1 MWIRCLSSVCVA
13 MNTLMRIRSTT
24 RSLNCGFDGYNEPL
38 MDRHGQE
45 VREEDSHGR
54 REFSKVRKEQPQ
66 YHNYMVHSLSYKR
79 DRARK
84 RRIFLKTYKLEKL
97 GTPRPRKIR
106 KMVVKKVKKAVVSV
120 VSFMRLGSLSPC
132 SCRFSIYTS
141 SPLHC
146 KCCWIFFFFFLWFKF
161 IIPRIWQSPSTAAQ
175 NPAPAQTLCF
185 KGCSCS
191 VLCYGVVFCFVLST
205 EWQFSVYN

>member
-1 MWIRCLSSVCVA
+1 
-13 MNTLMRIRSTT
+13 MNTLMRIRSAT
-24 RSLNCGFDGYNEPL
+24 RSRNCGSDGYNEPL

-66 YHNYMVHSLSYKR
+66 YHNNMVHSLSYKR

-84 RRIFLKTYKLEKL
+84 RQIFLKLYKLEKL

-106 KMVVKKVKKAVVSV
+106 KMVVKKVKKAVMSV

-132 SCRFSIYTS
+132 SCRFSIYTP
-141 SPLHC
+141 SPFHC
-146 KCCWIFFFFFLWFKF
+146 KCC
-161 IIPRIWQSPSTAAQ
+161 
-175 NPAPAQTLCF
+175 
-185 KGCSCS
+185 
-191 VLCYGVVFCFVLST
+191 
-205 EWQFSVYN
+205 